1 MWSLR
6 AEPLRPRRGW
16 WGANLLLDQ
25 RRFTRTRSGRRFRS
39 RLYVRGDSQRARL
52 KTGTPPR
59 LRKGSLRWEAFEEQW
74 GDEHPRPFSLFTPA
88 DTFPL
93 LRQVPCHITHTTP
106 ATHAIIAENLHLS
119 PMYSGR
125 IQGVGPRYCPSIE
138 DKVVRFA
145 DRTSHSVFLEPESLR
160 DDSIYC
166 NGIST
171 SLPGDV
177 QDEIVRLMPGCE
189 RAHIHR
195 YGYAVEYDMVRPHQ
209 IRATCETKLI
219 AGLFLA
225 GQINGTSGYEEAAG
239 QGLVAGINAARR
251 TRGEGEF
258 TLGRDQAYIGVLM
271 DDLVTKTPVEPYR
284 MFTSRAEHRLILRAD
299 NAADRLTPLAVD
311 LGMLESTALGR
322 RRADLFARRRADIA
336 AINDAIDAIR
346 IEGTPLSKLLRRPEF
361 NEADLR
367 AALSDLRVLDG
378 VWTTVHADRRYQP
391 YIARH
396 RADTRRLHET
406 ESRRIP
412 REVDYHALE
421 GLRSEAAEA
430 LTRFRPDTF
439 GQAGRLE
446 GVTPA
451 DLTLLSVHLKR
462 LAREPGRSPV
472 RTA

>member
-1 MWSLR
+1 
-6 AEPLRPRRGW
+6 
-16 WGANLLLDQ
+16 
-25 RRFTRTRSGRRFRS
+25 
-39 RLYVRGDSQRARL
+39 
-52 KTGTPPR
+52 
-59 LRKGSLRWEAFEEQW
+59 
-74 GDEHPRPFSLFTPA
+74 
-88 DTFPL
+88 
-93 LRQVPCHITHTTP
+93 
-106 ATHAIIAENLHLS
+106 
-119 PMYSGR
+119 
-125 IQGVGPRYCPSIE
+125 
-138 DKVVRFA
+138 
-145 DRTSHSVFLEPESLR
+145 
-160 DDSIYC
+160 
-166 NGIST
+166 
-171 SLPGDV
+171 
-177 QDEIVRLMPGCE
+177 
-189 RAHIHR
+189 
-195 YGYAVEYDMVRPHQ
+195 
-209 IRATCETKLI
+209 
-219 AGLFLA
+219 
-225 GQINGTSGYEEAAG
+225 
-239 QGLVAGINAARR
+239 
-251 TRGEGEF
+251 
-258 TLGRDQAYIGVLM
+258 
-271 DDLVTKTPVEPYR
+271 
-284 MFTSRAEHRLILRAD
+284 
-299 NAADRLTPLAVD
+299 LTPLAVD